1 MHWIVS
7 NLRGS
12 VHSHNARKALLPANS
27 NGFRHSNQK
36 APSLG
41 FIYGSAFGDWTLNAI
56 HNLATL
62 VNPLAHLQVASA
74 NCRYYILV
82 EQKNNPT
89 NNIGV
94 YPHTLLV
101 C

>member
-1 MHWIVS
+1 MHWIVA
-7 NLRGS
+7 NLRES
-12 VHSHNARKALLPANS
+12 VHSHNASKALLPANS

-36 APSLG
+36 APSLA
-41 FIYGSAFGDWTLNAI
+41 FLYGSAFGDWTLNAI
-56 HNLATL
+56 HNPATL
-62 VNPLAHLQVASA
+62 ADLAAYSVNYHF
-74 NCRYYILV
+74 RILV